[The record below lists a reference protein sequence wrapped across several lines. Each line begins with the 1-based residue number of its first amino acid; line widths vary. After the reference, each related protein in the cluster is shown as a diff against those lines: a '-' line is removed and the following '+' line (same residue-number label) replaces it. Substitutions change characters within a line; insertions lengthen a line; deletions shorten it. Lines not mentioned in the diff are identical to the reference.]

1 MEPNRLWVYRQL
13 LQESR
18 AAGRVLHAGL
28 KVEVQGFG
36 LFSHLRPDLLF
47 RLCVN
52 NECIY

>member
-1 MEPNRLWVYRQL
+1 MGVQAVTTRVW
-13 LQESR
+13 